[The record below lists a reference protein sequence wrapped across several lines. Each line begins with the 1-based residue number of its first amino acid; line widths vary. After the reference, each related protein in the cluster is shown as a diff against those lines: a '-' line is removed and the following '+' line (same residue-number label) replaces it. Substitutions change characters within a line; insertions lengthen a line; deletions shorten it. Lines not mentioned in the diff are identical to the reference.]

1 MTSWR
6 EYYTLLE
13 NKCVFS
19 GTSTEL
25 QRAASVQSD
34 PVSIFRRISLPC
46 LHRIFQYTTIG
57 LNDLIRAD
65 IIDVTGDEYLVQS
78 QFPGFLECQ
87 LESERAVT
95 FPSLAGTDAVAD
107 VSTQLQQVFIE
118 FMANINSSQILWPFH
133 QPPHCVGNIAR
144 WQVESLAF

>member
-13 NKCVFS
+13 NKYVFS
-19 GTSTEL
+19 ETSTEL

-34 PVSIFRRISLPC
+34 PVSILRRISLPC

-65 IIDVTGDEYLVQS
+65 IIDVTGDEYLVQP
-78 QFPGFLECQ
+78 QFPGFLQRQ
-87 LESERAVT
+87 LKGQSAVS
-95 FPSLAGTDAVAD
+95 FPSLRGADAI
-107 VSTQLQQVFIE
+107 SN
-118 FMANINSSQILWPFH
+118 MSP
-133 QPPHCVGNIAR
+133 
-144 WQVESLAF
+144 